1 MKDLKR
7 KLAPVLGMIDS
18 LDSESVLAISG
29 VLVIVCFIVG
39 GLEDVIALLVGVWVG
54 IAIFKKFLK

>member
-1 MKDLKR
+1 MKDLKD

-29 VLVIVCFIVG
+29 VLLIVGFIIG
-39 GLEDVIALLVGVWVG
+39 GLEDVIAMIVGVWIG
-54 IAIFKKFLK
+54 IAIFKKYLK